1 MNLNDP
7 KERFFDAKL
16 RRIEGV
22 GALIAA
28 KGGGTTT
35 GGEMAGG
42 GGTTTVRAA
51 GGDTEAVSEA
61 GASGAPRDS
70 SWSIRS

>member
-1 MNLNDP
+1 M
-7 KERFFDAKL
+7 
-16 RRIEGV
+16 
-22 GALIAA
+22 
-28 KGGGTTT
+28 T
-35 GGEMAGG
+35 GG
-42 GGTTTVRAA
+42 GGLTTGRAA